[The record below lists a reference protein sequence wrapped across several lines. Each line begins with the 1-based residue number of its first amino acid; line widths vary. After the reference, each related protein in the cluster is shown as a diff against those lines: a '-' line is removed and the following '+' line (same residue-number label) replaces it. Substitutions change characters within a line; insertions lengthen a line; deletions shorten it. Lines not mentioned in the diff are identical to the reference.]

1 MDPEDSDKVK
11 DLIKERKWE
20 GLSFVDESRRFYPNG
35 SMAANVLGF
44 VGMDDKGLDGLE
56 MSLDSLIRGGSNKQ
70 QILTD
75 ARGNPIL
82 KSVLTPFKA
91 EKERS
96 VYLTIDQNI
105 QFYAERALD
114 RAMKTTHATGGI
126 IIVMDPKT
134 GEILA
139 LGNQPSYDPNHFE
152 KRMSGSSR
160 TVPLSIFMNRAL
172 PSSRSSRRRHSRPG
186 PTIRSAS
193 GMTRVWSGHPV
204 IPSRTGMK
212 NLTVTCVSSISSSGR
227 SIRALHIS
235 VF

>member
-44 VGMDDKGLDGLE
+44 GGMDDKGLDGLE

-96 VYLTIDQNI
+96 VY
-105 QFYAERALD
+105 
-114 RAMKTTHATGGI
+114 
-126 IIVMDPKT
+126 
-134 GEILA
+134 
-139 LGNQPSYDPNHFE
+139 
-152 KRMSGSSR
+152 
-160 TVPLSIFMNRAL
+160 
-172 PSSRSSRRRHSRPG
+172 
-186 PTIRSAS
+186 
-193 GMTRVWSGHPV
+193 
-204 IPSRTGMK
+204 
-212 NLTVTCVSSISSSGR
+212 
-227 SIRALHIS
+227 
-235 VF
+235 